1 MSPAAPENSQRKYY
15 CLCAIQ
21 HLLRGACALRRCA
34 HSHAAAAMERSGRSN
49 DYLRQPGGVLVAN
62 WFEERCAAS
71 GPALDAPLALQPA
84 AWLTSTQEQQVL
96 PARLPQ

>member
-1 MSPAAPENSQRKYY
+1 
-15 CLCAIQ
+15 
-21 HLLRGACALRRCA
+21 
-34 HSHAAAAMERSGRSN
+34 MERSGRSN